1 MRSSA
6 GKKSA
11 LEDEALKD
19 LVKELVRMIKRDLTV
34 DWTNNEV
41 IKARIRANAR
51 LLLVKNEFPT
61 EESEGILDLIY
72 DQAISL
78 YRDYVPS
85 AAN

>member
-1 MRSSA
+1 
-6 GKKSA
+6 
-11 LEDEALKD
+11 
-19 LVKELVRMIKRDLTV
+19 MIKRDLTV
-34 DWTNNEV
+34 DWTSNEV

-51 LLLVKNEFPT
+51 LLLVKSEFPT
-61 EESEGILDLIY
+61 EESESVLDLIY